1 MVLPVPISIKNKLTI
16 NCKLYLYNCNTCDI
30 CFCAKFALESIL
42 IAVAAED
49 MSDRPHE
56 LNLERENS
64 DEDDSESMEKFDS
77 ILDQSRC

>member
-1 MVLPVPISIKNKLTI
+1 
-16 NCKLYLYNCNTCDI
+16 
-30 CFCAKFALESIL
+30 
-42 IAVAAED
+42 

-77 ILDQSRC
+77 ILDQSRCKPNVDRSAEDQTKVNEASLGKSEEPYS